1 MSVGWAAFT
10 NGARLASETNGA
22 ADNAP
27 ADLSSA
33 RRVNFGV
40 TADDYRRA
48 LPCATIEPMRIDRRF
63 APARLL
69 GLAATALVTAL
80 TSGLVSSA
88 TQAPQ
93 APPAADATLPWGS
106 WIEPD
111 FPFFSSVLDAG
122 RAGAGLPLRNL
133 SPRAIVLNLGGG
145 HWAAFDT
152 DLLRVAAVWKG
163 NGVTPR
169 ALAPGSY
176 QVPDRKTQGGQTSLP
191 EPDGTVWIAT
201 GIYPGWQSGERPSA
215 DDPREPAPTRDEVG
229 RGPLPETHGR
239 FKAVRFAGSGVVLEY
254 TASGAEVR
262 DWLRIAGN
270 ESGGSGA
277 VVRQIAV
284 GPSTMAAWLILGA
297 KSMNASIASCAGAP
311 PSVAIEAVTI
321 GSETVSAVRLPPHTQ
336 RVDVCVVIAD
346 GPAPSMAAAAFPAG
360 APKPRWSQEVSTAIT
375 KSTAKEAF
383 VVDDIALPVT
393 NPWRRNVRPGDIQ
406 FLKDGTGVAVT
417 LDGDVWIARGL
428 DGSRGDVRWR
438 RFTSGLHEPLS
449 LAIRDDQIFVFDRN
463 GVWRLRDTNG
473 DGEADVHEMFSNAF
487 AQTAD
492 NREFPSMIRLAPN
505 GEFVIAKGGQEATT
519 IGKHNGSVLR
529 LSADGRTAT
538 VLGYGFR
545 QPNIGVN
552 PRTGLVTA
560 SDQQGHYI
568 PTTPLH
574 IVKGHQFYGFLS
586 DKLPREVYPAPIAEP
601 LTWIPH
607 AVNASAMS
615 QVWMYG
621 ARMGPL
627 TDGLVH
633 IGFNNPELL
642 RVLLNERAPRLQ
654 AAVVSVTRGF
664 TYPPLHG
671 SVNPIDGQLYIAGFQ
686 VLGWGTTAK
695 RLAGL
700 GRVRYTGAPSYGAT
714 EVAATDRGVLVRFDV
729 PLDASRATSIENY
742 TVTAWNYQ
750 RTYRYGSPQFKAD
763 GSPGVDRL
771 APSSAYL
778 SRDGRT
784 VFIALPELSRLKP
797 KPMQMRV
804 GWSLT
809 ATDKTPVQDNAYFT
823 PYELTPFDPNE
834 EGFGDIAIDLSP
846 KTLPP
851 ETTEPITAEEGR
863 KLYQRFGC
871 AACHA
876 SEANAVSKL
885 GPNFNQLFGASRTF
899 NGGIVR
905 VTADEGYIRESILE
919 PGAKVVA
926 GYERLGMGMPS
937 FAGVLTD
944 AQIESI
950 ILFIKGLK

>member
-1 MSVGWAAFT
+1 
-10 NGARLASETNGA
+10 
-22 ADNAP
+22 
-27 ADLSSA
+27 
-33 RRVNFGV
+33 
-40 TADDYRRA
+40 
-48 LPCATIEPMRIDRRF
+48 MRIQPPPTRVQ
-63 APARLL
+63 LL
-69 GLAATALVTAL
+69 SLAAAALVTAL
-80 TSGLVSSA
+80 AIEA
-88 TQAPQ
+88 TQLPT
-93 APPAADATLPWGS
+93 PPSGAERYAPWGD
-106 WIEPD
+106 WIEPN
-111 FPFFSSVLDAG
+111 FPFFSSVIDAG
-122 RAGAGLPLRNL
+122 RAGPGMPSPNL
-133 SPRAIVLNLGGG
+133 SPRALVLKLGST

-152 DLLRVAAVWKG
+152 DLLRVAAIWKG

-176 QVPDRKTQGGQTSLP
+176 QVPDRKTQGGQTTLP
-191 EPDGTVWIAT
+191 EPDGRVWMAT
-201 GIYPGWQSGERPSA
+201 GIYPGWQTAATPST
-215 DDPREPAPTRDEVG
+215 DDPRAPAPTREEIG
-229 RGPLPETHGR
+229 RGPLPEAMGR
-239 FKAVRFAGSGVVLEY
+239 FKAVRLVDRGVVLEY
-254 TASGAEVR
+254 TAGGADVR
-262 DWLRIAGN
+262 EWLR
-270 ESGGSGA
+270 GSETTEPGPTA
-277 VVRQIAV
+277 VVRQLEV
-284 GPSTMAAWLILGA
+284 GPSQAALWLMLGA
-297 KSMNASIASCAGAP
+297 KVP
-311 PSVAIEAVTI
+311 HTTVTVCE
-321 GSETVSAVRLPPHTQ
+321 GSEKAATLETVTMGSDTVSALRIPAHDHTIRLCAM
-336 RVDVCVVIAD
+336 VAD
-346 GPAPSMAAAAFPAG
+346 GPAVTPVPDRRAPDVAG
-360 APKPRWSQEVSTAIT
+360 ARRWTGDVATAIT
-375 KSTAKEAF
+375 RSTARDAF
-383 VVDDIALPVT
+383 VVDDIALPT
-393 NPWRRNVRPGDIQ
+393 ANPWRRNVRPGDIQ
-406 FLKDGTGVAVT
+406 FLTDGTAAMVT
-417 LDGDVWIARGL
+417 LDGDVWTARGL
-428 DGSRGDVRWR
+428 NGTEARWR

-449 LAIRDDQIFVFDRN
+449 LAIRDDQIYVFDRN
-463 GVWRLRDTNG
+463 GIWRLRDTNG
-473 DGEADVHEMFSNAF
+473 DGEADVHELFSNAF

-529 LSADGRTAT
+529 VSADGRTAT

-574 IVKGHQFYGFLS
+574 IVRDRQFYGFLS

-621 ARMGPL
+621 AKMGPL

-654 AAVVSVTRGF
+654 AAVVSVTRAF
-664 TYPPLHG
+664 DYPPLHG
-671 SVNPIDGQLYIAGFQ
+671 SLNPIDGQLYIAGFQ

-700 GRVRYTGAPSYGAT
+700 GRVRYTGAPFYGPK
-714 EVAATDRGVLVRFDV
+714 EVAPTDKGLLVRFDV
-729 PLDASRATSIENY
+729 PIDARRATSIDNY

-778 SRDGRT
+778 SRDGRS
-784 VFIALPELSRLKP
+784 VFIALPELGRMK

-804 GWSLT
+804 GWSL
-809 ATDKTPVQDNAYFT
+809 AAADKTPVQDNAYFT
-823 PYELTPFDPNE
+823 PYELTPFDPKK
-834 EGFGDIAIDLSP
+834 EGFGDITIDLSP

-851 ETTEPITAEEGR
+851 ETTAPITAEEGR

-876 SEANAVSKL
+876 SEASAVSKL
-885 GPNFNQLFGASRTF
+885 GPNFKGLFGSSRTF
-899 NGGIVR
+899 TGGVVR

-919 PGAKVVA
+919 PGAKVVP
-926 GYERLGMGMPS
+926 GFERLGMGMPS

-950 ILFIKGLK
+950 ILFIKSLQ

>member
-1 MSVGWAAFT
+1 MGIH
-10 NGARLASETNGA
+10 
-22 ADNAP
+22 
-27 ADLSSA
+27 
-33 RRVNFGV
+33 RRV
-40 TADDYRRA
+40 ARA
-48 LPCATIEPMRIDRRF
+48 HV
-63 APARLL
+63 L
-69 GLAATALVTAL
+69 GAAATALVTAL
-80 TSGLVSSA
+80 ASGFVSSA

-93 APPAADATLPWGS
+93 APPAADTPSPWGS

-122 RAGAGLPLRNL
+122 HAGAGMPSHNL

-191 EPDGTVWIAT
+191 EPDGTVWVANGT
-201 GIYPGWQSGERPSA
+201 YPGWQSGERPSA
-215 DDPREPAPTRDEVG
+215 DDPREPAPTREEVG
-229 RGPLPETHGR
+229 RGPLTEAQGR
-239 FKAVRFAGSGVVLEY
+239 FRAVRFVGRGVVLEY
-254 TASGAEVR
+254 TAGGADVR
-262 DWLRIAGN
+262 
-270 ESGGSGA
+270 ESWTLSSSTSPSAARA
-277 VVRQIAV
+277 VVRQIDV
-284 GPSTMAAWLILGA
+284 GPATTSMWLVLGA
-297 KSMNASIASCAGAP
+297 SAMGASIAPCAGTP
-311 PSVAIEAVTI
+311 PVPSLEAVTI
-321 GSETVSAVRLPPHTQ
+321 GPDTVSAVRVPPHAQ
-336 RVDVCVVIAD
+336 RVRICVVMAD
-346 GPAPSMAAAAFPAG
+346 GVAPSVAGSPLPADS
-360 APKPRWSQEVSTAIT
+360 PVRRWPQEVSTAIT
-375 KSTAKEAF
+375 KSSATDAF
-383 VVDDIALPVT
+383 VVDDLALPVT
-393 NPWRRNVRPGDIQ
+393 NPWRRNIRPGDVQ
-406 FLKDGTGVAVT
+406 FLKDGTGVTVT

-428 DGSRGDVRWR
+428 DGSSGHVRWR

-463 GVWRLRDTNG
+463 GIWRLRDTNG

-529 LSADGRTAT
+529 VSADGRTAT

-574 IVKGHQFYGFLS
+574 IVKDHQFYGFLS

-615 QVWMYG
+615 QIWMYG

-627 TDGLVH
+627 NDGLVH

-642 RVLLNERAPRLQ
+642 RVLVNERAPRLQ

-671 SVNPIDGQLYIAGFQ
+671 SLNPIDGQLYIAGFQ

-700 GRVRYTGAPSYGAT
+700 GRVRYTGAAFYGAK
-714 EVAATDRGVLVRFDV
+714 EVAPTEKGILLRFDV
-729 PLDASRATSIENY
+729 PLDARRATSVENY

-763 GSPGVDRL
+763 GAPGVDRL
-771 APSSAYL
+771 APSRAYL
-778 SRDGRT
+778 SRDGRA
-784 VFIALPELSRLKP
+784 VFIALPELSRIK

-809 ATDKTPVQDNAYFT
+809 AADKTPVQDNAYFT
-823 PYELTPFDPNE
+823 PYELTTFDPRR
-834 EGFGDIAIDLSP
+834 EGFGEITIDLSP
-846 KTLPP
+846 RTLPP
-851 ETTEPITAEEGR
+851 ETADPITAAEGR

-885 GPNFNQLFGASRTF
+885 GPNFLGLFGSSRTF

-919 PGAKVVA
+919 PGAKVVP
-926 GYERLGMGMPS
+926 GFERLGMGMPS

-950 ILFIKGLK
+950 ILFIKSLK